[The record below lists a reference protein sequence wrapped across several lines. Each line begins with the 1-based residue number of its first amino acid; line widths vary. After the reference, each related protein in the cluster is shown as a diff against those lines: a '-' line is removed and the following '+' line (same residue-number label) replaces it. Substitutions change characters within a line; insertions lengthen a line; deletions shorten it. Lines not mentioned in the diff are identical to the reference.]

1 MPGYASTKEKTP
13 SKAKTKRYA
22 ELESPCLVPLYNLK
36 YGVLLRPLTT
46 HNAGF
51 FNQNL
56 HPFAKFVSKSKCF

>member
-36 YGVLLRPLTT
+36 
-46 HNAGF
+46 
-51 FNQNL
+51 
-56 HPFAKFVSKSKCF
+56 